1 VTYFNPQRHII
12 EDMMVEVV
20 NILPQKAVRKQ
31 TIPKALR
38 EAVWI
43 THAGRVFDKKCLTPW
58 CPNMM
63 SVFDFQTGHNIPESK
78 GGPTTIDNLVP
89 ICSRCNVSM
98 SNTYTFK
105 EWSEKYKKAIVPSQ
119 KGFLTTLWRML
130 RYAIRLKATV
140 SPALVESSSR

>member
-1 VTYFNPQRHII
+1 
-12 EDMMVEVV
+12 MMVEVL
-20 NILPQKAVRKQ
+20 NILPAKGARKQ

-43 THAGRVFDKKCLTPW
+43 THAGRTFEKKCLTPW
-58 CPNMM
+58 CPNIM

-89 ICSRCNVSM
+89 ICSRCNLSM

-105 EWSEKYKKAIVPSQ
+105 EWSEKYRQTAITPRKSFIYSI
-119 KGFLTTLWRML
+119 GRAFR
-130 RYAIRLKATV
+130 RLILPKATV
-140 SPALVESSSR
+140 RPALVDSRPN

>member
-1 VTYFNPQRHII
+1 
-12 EDMMVEVV
+12 MMVEVV
-20 NILPQKAVRKQ
+20 NILPTKAARKH

-43 THAGRVFDKKCLTPW
+43 THAGRTFEKKCLTPW
-58 CPNMM
+58 CPNIM
-63 SVFDFQTGHNIPESK
+63 SVFDFQAGHNIPESK

-98 SNTYTFK
+98 SNTHTFK
-105 EWSEKYKKAIVPSQ
+105 EWSEKYRQPARPSK
-119 KGFLTTLWRML
+119 KGFLASLWLML

-140 SPALVESSSR
+140 RPVLVASSPK

>member
-1 VTYFNPQRHII
+1 
-12 EDMMVEVV
+12 MMVEVV
-20 NILPQKAVRKQ
+20 NVLPTRSTRKQ

-43 THAGRVFDKKCLTPW
+43 THAGRTFDKKCLTPW

-98 SNTYTFK
+98 SNNYTFK
-105 EWSEKYKKAIVPSQ
+105 EWSDKYKKTTVPSQ
-119 KGFLTTLWRML
+119 KGFLASIWFML

-140 SPALVESSSR
+140 RPALVVSSPK